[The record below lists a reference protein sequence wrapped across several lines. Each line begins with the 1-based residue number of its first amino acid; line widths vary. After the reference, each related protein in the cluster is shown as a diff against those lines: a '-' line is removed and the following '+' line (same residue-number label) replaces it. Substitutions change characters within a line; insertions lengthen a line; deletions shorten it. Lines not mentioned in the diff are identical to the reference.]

1 MLDDKQFDFKLF
13 DKRDAF
19 PFSVVRMPHLQS
31 NMPSKMFY
39 STISAEILRI
49 CRATFK
55 YSNFLL
61 SCEKLLIRMIKQG
74 AKPLGIKNVVCKMIR
89 RHSSDFEKFLKS
101 AESIT
106 LDLFNSTISCEIL
119 RISEQNSDYSKFV
132 LLSKK
137 VLRQVA
143 NQGSTL
149 ISIKR
154 SLERISNSTTYFE
167 QYHKDSE
174 VIISDLF

>member
-1 MLDDKQFDFKLF
+1 VLLFWSRRRQTYKLT
-13 DKRDAF
+13 
-19 PFSVVRMPHLQS
+19 PVRI
-31 NMPSKMFY
+31 Y
-39 STISAEILRI
+39 I
-49 CRATFK
+49 CF
-55 YSNFLL
+55 
-61 SCEKLLIRMIKQG
+61 
-74 AKPLGIKNVVCKMIR
+74 
-89 RHSSDFEKFLKS
+89 DFEKFLKS

-106 LDLFNSTISCEIL
+106 LDLFNSTIGCEIL

-132 LLSKK
+132 SLSEN

-154 SLERISNSTTYFE
+154 SLERISSSTTYFE
-167 QYHKDSE
+167 QYHKDSQ

>member
-1 MLDDKQFDFKLF
+1 
-13 DKRDAF
+13 
-19 PFSVVRMPHLQS
+19 
-31 NMPSKMFY
+31 
-39 STISAEILRI
+39 
-49 CRATFK
+49 
-55 YSNFLL
+55 
-61 SCEKLLIRMIKQG
+61 
-74 AKPLGIKNVVCKMIR
+74 MIR
-89 RHSSDFEKFLKS
+89 RHSSDFKKFLKS

-137 VLRQVA
+137 VLRQIA

-154 SLERISNSTTYFE
+154 SLERISSSTTYFE

-174 VIISDLF
+174 VIISDLFLRIC

>member
-1 MLDDKQFDFKLF
+1 MSSYRCTYIIRTFSPENVDHSSSSYLDLQIDVDDKQFDFKLF

-61 SCEKLLIRMIKQG
+61 ICAYVTQYLDIRSLVFSK
-74 AKPLGIKNVVCKMIR
+74 
-89 RHSSDFEKFLKS
+89 
-101 AESIT
+101 T
-106 LDLFNSTISCEIL
+106 LDLD
-119 RISEQNSDYSKFV
+119 R
-132 LLSKK
+132 
-137 VLRQVA
+137 
-143 NQGSTL
+143 G
-149 ISIKR
+149 
-154 SLERISNSTTYFE
+154 
-167 QYHKDSE
+167 
-174 VIISDLF
+174 